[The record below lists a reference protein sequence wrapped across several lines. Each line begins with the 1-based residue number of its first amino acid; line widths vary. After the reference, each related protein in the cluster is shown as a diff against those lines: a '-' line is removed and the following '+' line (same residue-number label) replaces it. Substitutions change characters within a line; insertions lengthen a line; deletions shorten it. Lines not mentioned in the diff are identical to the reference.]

1 MVDQVWAVI
10 WYIYIYHFL
19 LLTETCVVYAVY
31 YCWRRITLTC
41 DGGYDSICQFSLIRI
56 ILIKYIMT
64 AIFGNGAWLSKT
76 YSESISNKESW
87 TWLYLNLYSSLC
99 LLITLRICLLLQ
111 GIYSLGGQTS
121 YRMISWNF
129 KVARFGFR
137 RLQSHTMDLLW
148 GKFQWILPLY
158 MKPINFQSGA
168 SVVCSVTAA
177 ISIDFCLKK
186 LKVFSQHIGQKTNE
200 YLNSAEQV
208 PRNWH
213 VDQHSVLNTSW
224 DIA

>member
-10 WYIYIYHFL
+10 WLIYIYIYIYIYHFL

-41 DGGYDSICQFSLIRI
+41 DGGYDSICQFCLIRI
-56 ILIKYIMT
+56 TLIKSIMT
-64 AIFGNGAWLSKT
+64 AIFENGAWLSKT

-99 LLITLRICLLLQ
+99 LLITLRIYLLLQ

-121 YRMISWNF
+121 YRMMSWNF

-137 RLQSHTMDLLW
+137 RLQSFWNLPSASAVALLKYMSNCKSRGFNSSRDLT
-148 GKFQWILPLY
+148 GRRLP
-158 MKPINFQSGA
+158 N
-168 SVVCSVTAA
+168 C
-177 ISIDFCLKK
+177 
-186 LKVFSQHIGQKTNE
+186 E
-200 YLNSAEQV
+200 
-208 PRNWH
+208 
-213 VDQHSVLNTSW
+213 
-224 DIA
+224 